1 MIYMIGVSKD
11 VPLNIRQKLSFTKS
25 RLRDALLSIKLYV
38 EGCVILSTCNRTEI
52 YVEGNNKVDEII
64 DILGFRDFKDTFFY
78 KEERECIEHLLNVAC
93 GFYSNILGEEQILGQ
108 VRDALIVSEELKVIS
123 GTLKRLFDVAISC
136 GKEFRFKSSLYK
148 YPVSSSSIVIDYCR
162 KNGVKRYML
171 IGYGDVNRLTAKY
184 ILSNE
189 FDILYIAVRDVEKVN
204 IEDKRVVAINFKD
217 KAQYIRDV
225 EGIICATS
233 APHTVLRRDEL
244 KDFRGYIFDLAVP
257 RDVED
262 VKDLVDVVYF
272 DIDAITAI
280 NDRNVE
286 MRRRIMEENRYI
298 IEKYRD
304 EFTNYIK
311 IRGLSDVIRK
321 LQKSSDNVYKKR
333 LKRYINKYPDS
344 DFKTLEILFKSTSD
358 AYVNRAI
365 EVLKQELI
373 EGRGEECL
381 RIVEKIFMI

>member
-1 MIYMIGVSKD
+1 M
-11 VPLNIRQKLSFTKS
+11 
-25 RLRDALLSIKLYV
+25 
-38 EGCVILSTCNRTEI
+38 
-52 YVEGNNKVDEII
+52 
-64 DILGFRDFKDTFFY
+64 
-78 KEERECIEHLLNVAC
+78 
-93 GFYSNILGEEQILGQ
+93 
-108 VRDALIVSEELKVIS
+108 IS
-123 GTLKRLFDVAISC
+123 GTLKRLDVAISC

-189 FDILYIAVRDVEKVN
+189 FDILYIVVRDVEKVN

-233 APHTVLRRDEL
+233 APHTVLKRDEL

-262 VKDLVDVVYF
+262 VRDLVDIVYF
-272 DIDAITAI
+272 DIDTVTSI

-321 LQKSSDNVYKKR
+321 LKKVQIMFI
-333 LKRYINKYPDS
+333 KRG
-344 DFKTLEILFKSTSD
+344 L
-358 AYVNRAI
+358 
-365 EVLKQELI
+365 
-373 EGRGEECL
+373 RG
-381 RIVEKIFMI
+381 I

>member
-25 RLRDALLSIKLYV
+25 RLMDALLSIKLYV

-52 YVEGNNKVDEII
+52 YVEGDNKVDEII

-272 DIDAITAI
+272 DIDTVTSI

-298 IEKYRD
+298 IQKYRD
-304 EFTNYIK
+304 EFINYIK